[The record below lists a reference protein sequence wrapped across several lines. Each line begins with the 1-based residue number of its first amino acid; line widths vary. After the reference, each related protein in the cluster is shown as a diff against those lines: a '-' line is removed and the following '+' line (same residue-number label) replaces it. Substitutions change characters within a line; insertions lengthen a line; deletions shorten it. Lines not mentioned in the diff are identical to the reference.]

1 MKGIFRWLFKRPYD
15 ISLNR
20 VHDRV
25 RIVEGDE
32 RLELR
37 VEGDAMRMVAGLN
50 EAQKRLRGLTDAST
64 GEEQRDAALYFAG
77 VMFGDEQAKAL
88 LEFYHDDTACA
99 INVCG
104 RYFSGRLAKLI
115 EKAQRKAK

>member
-1 MKGIFRWLFKRPYD
+1 
-15 ISLNR
+15 
-20 VHDRV
+20 
-25 RIVEGDE
+25 VEGDE

-50 EAQKRLRGLTDAST
+50 EAQKRLRGLSDTSDA
-64 GEEQRDAALYFAG
+64 EEQWSAAQYFAS
-77 VMFGDEQAKAL
+77 VIFGEEQAKAL
-88 LEFYHDDTACA
+88 MEFYHDDAACV

-115 EKAQRKAK
+115 EKAQRKVK

>member
-64 GEEQRDAALYFAG
+64 GE
-77 VMFGDEQAKAL
+77 
-88 LEFYHDDTACA
+88 
-99 INVCG
+99 
-104 RYFSGRLAKLI
+104 
-115 EKAQRKAK
+115 

>member
-1 MKGIFRWLFKRPYD
+1 MFTM
-15 ISLNR
+15 SLNR

-37 VEGDAMRMVAGLN
+37 VDTDPMRMVAGLN
-50 EAQKRLRGLTDAST
+50 EAQRRLRGLTEASSEDEQMDAAQYFAAVMF
-64 GEEQRDAALYFAG
+64 GEEQ
-77 VMFGDEQAKAL
+77 AKML
-88 LEFYHDDTACA
+88 MEFYHNDPVCV

-104 RYFSGRLAKLI
+104 RYFSTRLAKLI
-115 EKAQRKAK
+115 KKAQQRAK